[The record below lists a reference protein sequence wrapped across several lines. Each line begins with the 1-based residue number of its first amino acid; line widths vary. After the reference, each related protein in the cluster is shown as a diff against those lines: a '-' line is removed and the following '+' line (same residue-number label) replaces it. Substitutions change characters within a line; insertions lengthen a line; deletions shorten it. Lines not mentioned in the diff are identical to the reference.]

1 MKKNNRTLL
10 VITFF
15 DRKETLKKQL
25 EFLEGYNQ
33 DIDTVIVDQSEDTWA
48 QTIQHHKIKAVHH
61 YPASQYHFYKMW
73 QQICDLYKD
82 YSFIYWNN
90 DDDFASP
97 KGIKIAEQFLL
108 ENPEYSVAQG
118 QVIQMQTYNAINWG
132 YGTSEWFKKDKKD
145 KNILQRIENIFRPS
159 VYVNP
164 HILTRMEV
172 WSKAINIVCES
183 LKGDASLGPIRFW
196 DKIFTMVAA
205 CEGYRKTNLNCI
217 SLIRLH
223 RNLSGAVT
231 LNNPEVSPILERNTQ
246 YDAIFDRLKEHN
258 PIASMLYGEKGI
270 DLDLAHQTT
279 VSALRMKDSNFKI
292 DDNIIQKTPVFEN
305 QEEFR
310 TLIGLLN
317 Q

>member
-15 DRKETLKKQL
+15 ERKQTLQRQL
-25 EFLEGYNQ
+25 KFLESYSEEV
-33 DIDTVIVDQSEDTWA
+33 DTIIVDQSAATWHHP
-48 QTIQHHKIKAVHH
+48 IQHHRIKAVHH
-61 YPASQYHFYKMW
+61 YPASKYHFYEMW
-73 QQICDLYKD
+73 QKICDLYKE

-97 KGIKIAEQFLL
+97 KGIKVAEQFLL

-118 QVIQMQTYNAINWG
+118 QVIQMQAYNAINWE
-132 YGTSEWFKKDKKD
+132 YGTSEWFKEDKKD
-145 KNILQRIENIFRPS
+145 KKILQRIENTFRPS

-172 WSKAINIVCES
+172 WSKAIDIVCES
-183 LKGDASLGPIRFW
+183 LSGNTSLGPIRFW

-205 CEGYRKTNLNCI
+205 CQGHRKTNLNCI

-231 LNNPEVSPILERNTQ
+231 LNSPEVSPILERGTQ
-246 YDAIFDRLKEHN
+246 YDAIFDRLREHN
-258 PIASMLYGEKGI
+258 PIANMLYRERGI
-270 DLDLAHQTT
+270 DLELARQTI
-279 VSALRMKDSNFKI
+279 VSALKMKDSNFKV
-292 DDNIIQKTPVFEN
+292 DDSIIQKTPVFEN
-305 QEEFR
+305 QEEFQS
-310 TLIGLLN
+310 LMGILN